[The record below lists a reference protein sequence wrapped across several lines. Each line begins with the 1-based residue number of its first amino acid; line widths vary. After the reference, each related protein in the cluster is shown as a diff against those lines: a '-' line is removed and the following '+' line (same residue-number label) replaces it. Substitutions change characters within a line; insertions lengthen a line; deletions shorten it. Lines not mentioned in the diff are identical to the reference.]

1 MNLWVGSFELSVRP
15 FTSCGHPT
23 PFRLLVTGFFF
34 WFCASTGGRE
44 SKVPGLR
51 HCGLDVL
58 ESLQTLHSIPA
69 MLLGDTVSQGRTS
82 EGEGL
87 GGNGMRPGAGD

>member
-1 MNLWVGSFELSVRP
+1 M
-15 FTSCGHPT
+15 
-23 PFRLLVTGFFF
+23 
-34 WFCASTGGRE
+34 
-44 SKVPGLR
+44 PGLR